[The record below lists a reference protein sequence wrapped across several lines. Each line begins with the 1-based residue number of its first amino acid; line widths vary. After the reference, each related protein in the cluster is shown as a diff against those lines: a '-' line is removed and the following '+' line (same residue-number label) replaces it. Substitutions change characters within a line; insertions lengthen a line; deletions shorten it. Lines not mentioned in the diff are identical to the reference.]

1 MRKGWEGR
9 RERKGDGGGKGREGA
24 RGGQGGKEREVGGGG
39 KGKGERGRGEAEGG
53 FGKGKM
59 KDGREQDAADS
70 PDSEHSVWGLFRVL
84 VHINLSVGGLP
95 DGRQMTATL
104 PHHLGEHGS
113 RDGHLLGPEYM
124 EGEIF

>member
-1 MRKGWEGR
+1 MEEGKGGRGQGEGR
-9 RERKGDGGGKGREGA
+9 EERKEKWVGEGRGKERDGGG
-24 RGGQGGKEREVGGGG
+24 GGG
-39 KGKGERGRGEAEGG
+39 RRGEAEGG